1 MVHWHFLTV
10 RAWEP
15 NFKPSN
21 VVCNM
26 VAVWVRLLELPIEYY
41 DPRVLREV
49 GSAIGLVLWENLNT
63 ASNVRGR
70 FARIC
75 IQVDLNKPL
84 STRILLEGVVQEVQY
99 EGINTLC
106 FSCGRVGHRREGC
119 PYIIK
124 GSKHDPATNGEANLS
139 LGKEG
144 NSEMEGDN
152 S

>member
-10 RAWEP
+10 RAWES

-84 STRILLEGVVQEVQY
+84 STRILLEGVV
-99 EGINTLC
+99 
-106 FSCGRVGHRREGC
+106 
-119 PYIIK
+119 
-124 GSKHDPATNGEANLS
+124 
-139 LGKEG
+139 
-144 NSEMEGDN
+144 
-152 S
+152 